1 LFAEQEAL
9 AMAGRR
15 SAAPLIALALDR
27 AAAPAGSGAGALHRQ
42 IYDQV
47 RELVLD
53 GRLAPGT
60 RLPSTRALARDLG
73 CSRNTAVLAF
83 EQLLSEGYLEG
94 RRGSGTYVSRVLPE
108 DLLSVRGRAPGAAA
122 VRKPDL
128 GGDGAKRTARRAR
141 LSERGRRLAELRRG
155 QRTGVSERGSRA
167 FTPGIPELGSFPFE
181 VWGRLLGRAWRRPS
195 AALTRHGEPAGYPP
209 LRAAIARYLGGVR
222 ALRCDWTQVVIT
234 SGAQHGLDLAA
245 RLLLDPDD
253 RVWIEEPGY
262 TGLRGPLMAAG
273 ARLVP
278 LPVDA
283 AGLSVARG
291 RARAPDARL
300 AVVTPSHQYPLGV
313 TMSLARRLE
322 LLDWARAAGAWIIE
336 DDYDSEFRYA
346 GRPLAALQSLD
357 ADPRGGYQRG
367 GQRGGQRVIYVG
379 TFSKVLFPS
388 LRLGYLVVPPDLVE
402 PFGRARAALDD
413 HPSSVTQPALAAFIE
428 EGHFAAHV
436 RRMRLLYAA
445 RRACLLAAAER
456 HLGALLE
463 VEPDEAG
470 LHVVA
475 LLAPEL
481 AARMDDRAAEA
492 RAAAAGLTA
501 PALSS
506 FYLGAPGAGACR
518 DGAGHDGAGHGAP
531 CGQGLLLGY
540 AAVAEPEIEAG
551 IEALARAL
559 A

>member
-1 LFAEQEAL
+1 
-9 AMAGRR
+9 MAGRR
-15 SAAPLIALALDR
+15 RAAPLIALALDR
-27 AAAPAGSGAGALHRQ
+27 AAAPAVAGALHRQ

-108 DLLSVRGRAPGAAA
+108 ELLSVGDRAPGAEA
-122 VRKPDL
+122 VRKPHA
-128 GGDGAKRTARRAR
+128 GADGAKRTHAGADGAKKPARRAR

-155 QRTGVSERGSRA
+155 QRTGRSERRPRA
-167 FTPGIPELGSFPFE
+167 FTPGIPELGLFPFE

-195 AALTRHGEPAGYPP
+195 AELTRHGDPAGYRP

-245 RLLLDPDD
+245 RLLLDPGDG
-253 RVWIEEPGY
+253 VWIEEPGY

-278 LPVDA
+278 LSVDA

-357 ADPRGGYQRG
+357 ADRKG

-379 TFSKVLFPS
+379 TFSKILFPS
-388 LRLGYLVVPPDLVE
+388 LRLGYLVVPPELVE
-402 PFGRARAALDD
+402 PFARARAALDD
-413 HPSSVTQPALAAFIE
+413 HPSAVSQPALAAFIE
-428 EGHFAAHV
+428 EGHFAAHL
-436 RRMRLLYAA
+436 RRMRMLYAA

-470 LHVVA
+470 LHVTA
-475 LLAPEL
+475 RLAPGL
-481 AARMDDRAAEA
+481 AARLDDRAAEA

-506 FYLGAPGAGACR
+506 FYLGAPGAGTP
-518 DGAGHDGAGHGAP
+518 GAGAGHGAP

-540 AAVAEPEIEAG
+540 AAVAEPEIESG
-551 IEALARAL
+551 IETLARAL

>member
-1 LFAEQEAL
+1 
-9 AMAGRR
+9 MAGRH

-27 AAAPAGSGAGALHRQ
+27 AGAGAGAGALHRQ

-47 RELVLD
+47 RELVLE

-108 DLLSVRGRAPGAAA
+108 ELLSVHGRAPGAAA
-122 VRKPDL
+122 IRKPHV
-128 GGDGAKRTARRAR
+128 GGDGAKKLARRAR
-141 LSERGRRLAELRRG
+141 LSARGHRLAELRRG
-155 QRTGVSERGSRA
+155 QRRGFSERGSRA
-167 FTPGIPELGSFPFE
+167 FTPGIPELGLFPFE

-195 AALTRHGEPAGYPP
+195 AELTRHGEPAGYPP

-245 RLLLDPDD
+245 RLLLDPGD

-262 TGLRGPLMAAG
+262 MGLRGPLMAAG

-291 RARAPDARL
+291 RERAPDARL

-313 TMSLARRLE
+313 TMSLARRLV
-322 LLDWARAAGAWIIE
+322 LLDWARTAGAWIIE

-357 ADPRGGYQRG
+357 AGPRGGPRG
-367 GQRGGQRVIYVG
+367 GRKGSQGGGQRVIYVG

-388 LRLGYLVVPPDLVE
+388 LRLGYLVVPPELVE
-402 PFGRARAALDD
+402 PFARARAALDD
-413 HPSSVTQPALAAFIE
+413 HPSAISQPALAAFIE

-436 RRMRLLYAA
+436 RRMRLLYSA
-445 RRACLLAAAER
+445 RRSCLLAAAER

-463 VEPDEAG
+463 VEPDQAG

-475 LLAPEL
+475 HLAPEL
-481 AARMDDRAAEA
+481 AARMDDRVAEA

-506 FYLGAPGAGACR
+506 FYLGAPGDGASR
-518 DGAGHDGAGHGAP
+518 DGGGHGSR

-540 AAVAEPEIEAG
+540 AAVAEPEIEKG
-551 IEALARAL
+551 IETLARAL
-559 A
+559 GGT

>member
-1 LFAEQEAL
+1 
-9 AMAGRR
+9 MAGRR

-27 AAAPAGSGAGALHRQ
+27 AAAPAGPGAGPGAGAGAGADALHRQ

-60 RLPSTRALARDLG
+60 RLPSTRALAHDLG

-108 DLLSVRGRAPGAAA
+108 ELLSVRGRAPDAAA
-122 VRKPDL
+122 IRKPPA
-128 GGDGAKRTARRAR
+128 GAGGAKKLARRAR
-141 LSERGRRLAELRRG
+141 LSERGHRLAGLRRG
-155 QRTGVSERGSRA
+155 QRAGDSERGPRA
-167 FTPGIPELGSFPFE
+167 FTPGIPELGLFPFE

-195 AALTRHGEPAGYPP
+195 AELTRHGEPAGYPP

-245 RLLLDPDD
+245 RLLLDPGDG
-253 RVWIEEPGY
+253 VWIEEPGY

-357 ADPRGGYQRG
+357 ADHRG

-388 LRLGYLVVPPDLVE
+388 LRLGYLVVPPELVE

-506 FYLGAPGAGACR
+506 FYLGAPGAGAGR
-518 DGAGHDGAGHGAP
+518 DGAGRDGAGRGAP

-540 AAVAEPEIEAG
+540 AAVAEPEIEKG
-551 IEALARAL
+551 IETLARAL
-559 A
+559 EGAS

>member
-1 LFAEQEAL
+1 
-9 AMAGRR
+9 MVGRR

-27 AAAPAGSGAGALHRQ
+27 AAALAGAGALHRQ

-94 RRGSGTYVSRVLPE
+94 RRGSGTYVSQVLPE
-108 DLLSVRGRAPGAAA
+108 ELLSVRGRAPGAAA
-122 VRKPDL
+122 IPKPHA

-141 LSERGRRLAELRRG
+141 LSKRGRQLADLHRG
-155 QRTGVSERGSRA
+155 QRAGPRA
-167 FTPGIPELGSFPFE
+167 FTPGIPELGLFPFE

-195 AALTRHGEPAGYPP
+195 AELTRHGEPAGYPP

-222 ALRCDWTQVVIT
+222 ALRCDWTQVVVT

-245 RLLLDPDD
+245 RLLLDPGDG
-253 RVWIEEPGY
+253 VWIEEPGY

-283 AGLSVARG
+283 AGLSVAEG
-291 RARAPDARL
+291 RKRAPDARL

-322 LLDWARAAGAWIIE
+322 LLDWARAADAWIIE

-357 ADPRGGYQRG
+357 ADRRGGQRDGQRG

-388 LRLGYLVVPPDLVE
+388 LRLGYLVVPPELVE
-402 PFGRARAALDD
+402 PFARARAALDD
-413 HPSSVTQPALAAFIE
+413 HPSAVSQPALAAFIE

-436 RRMRLLYAA
+436 RRMRLLYSA

-456 HLGALLE
+456 HLGALLD

-475 LLAPEL
+475 RLAPEL
-481 AARMDDRAAEA
+481 AARLDDRAAEA

-506 FYLGAPGAGACR
+506 FYLGAPG
-518 DGAGHDGAGHGAP
+518 DGAPSDGVGSGPP

-540 AAVAEPEIEAG
+540 AAVAEPEIEKG
-551 IEALARAL
+551 IETLARAL
-559 A
+559 EDAA